1 MGFLF
6 CLVSVLGSFGGILLA
21 ISLKGK
27 LVMELGLEKANQKMF
42 AIGAGSVGAAL
53 VISILYGIL
62 S

>member
-1 MGFLF
+1 
-6 CLVSVLGSFGGILLA
+6 
-21 ISLKGK
+21 
-27 LVMELGLEKANQKMF
+27 MELGLEKANQKMF